1 MKYFGQ
7 RGVCVRRGRGR
18 GKGGGAK
25 YYYKEQKTVDKTNW
39 STEIITRSQ
48 KIASLTV

>member
-1 MKYFGQ
+1 MYAEG
-7 RGVCVRRGRGR
+7 GDGGRE
-18 GKGGGAK
+18 GAK